1 MKINFKIQLL
11 AIVSVIQGLGVLGLS
26 RAESQTLLDRATSSY
41 DKVDCRDNTDCKTAA
56 GAAAASGASTI
67 YSMKKYK
74 EARTIEKVN
83 TAVLGEWTDGNQP
96 DSFRTQSL
104 VGSVADGDKV
114 VVQYQLS
121 FQENR
126 QYHIDLYEQKSIDA
140 ESSADYHGRQAI
152 AAAIPKP
159 VTHVDEVKDSSGN
172 VISRNVRTTWEA
184 DHAGVLYHTSQ
195 ASSYREDAL
204 NYRREA
210 DAVRSGQ
217 KQAPMYTHD
226 KSIEDDAGNR
236 KKAVDFV
243 NERVGR
249 DGKILKIT
257 RLPAE
262 SFRQVRKVIR
272 IARGGFGGAV
282 AFGLIAAE
290 EAVVGVGAQK
300 VDQLTGSSGWSPAA
314 RNTQTAR

>member
-1 MKINFKIQLL
+1 MKLKAKLNLL
-11 AIVSVIQGLGVLGLS
+11 AVISVVQGVGLLGFGRVE
-26 RAESQTLLDRATSSY
+26 AQTLLDRATSNY
-41 DKVDCRDNTDCKTAA
+41 DKVDCKQNTDCKTTA
-56 GAAAASGASTI
+56 GAAVASGASTI
-67 YSMKKYK
+67 YSIKKFK
-74 EARTIEKVN
+74 QATAIEKAN
-83 TAVLGEWTDGNQP
+83 TAVLGEWTGGTQP

-126 QYHIDLYEQKSIDA
+126 QYHIDLYEQKSVDA
-140 ESSADYHGRQAI
+140 ESSADHHARLAV

-159 VTHVDEVKDSSGN
+159 VTHVDEVKDSNGN
-172 VISRNVRTTWEA
+172 VISRNIRTTWEV
-184 DHAGVLYHTSQ
+184 DHAGVIFHTSQ
-195 ASSYREDAL
+195 ASSYRDDAL

-236 KKAVDFV
+236 TKAADFV

-257 RLPAE
+257 KLPAE
-262 SFRQVRKVIR
+262 AFRQVRKAVR
-272 IARGGFGGAV
+272 IARGGVGGAV

-290 EAVVGVGAQK
+290 EAVVGAGAKK
-300 VDQLTGSSGWSPAA
+300 VNELAGSSGWSPPA
-314 RNTQTAR
+314 RNSRTAR

>member
-1 MKINFKIQLL
+1 MKISLKLQLL
-11 AIVSVIQGLGVLGLS
+11 AVVSVIQGLGLLGLS

-41 DKVDCRDNTDCKTAA
+41 DKVECRDNTDCKTAA
-56 GAAAASGASTI
+56 GAAAASSASTI

-126 QYHIDLYEQKSIDA
+126 LYHIDLYEQKAVSA
-140 ESSADYHGRQAI
+140 ASSADFHASQAVQ
-152 AAAIPKP
+152 AAIPKL

-184 DHAGVLYHTSQ
+184 DHAGVIHHTSQ
-195 ASSYREDAL
+195 AASYRQDAL
-204 NYRREA
+204 NYTREA

-262 SFRQVRKVIR
+262 SFLQVRKVIR
-272 IARGGFGGAV
+272 IARGGVGGAV

-290 EAVVGVGAQK
+290 EALVGAGARK
-300 VDQLTGSSGWSPAA
+300 VDQLSGSSGWSPAA
-314 RNTQTAR
+314 RNARTAR

>member
-1 MKINFKIQLL
+1 MTIHFKLQLL
-11 AIVSVIQGLGVLGLS
+11 AIVSVMQGIGVLGLS
-26 RAESQTLLDRATSSY
+26 RAESQTLLDRATSSH
-41 DKVDCRDNTDCKTAA
+41 DKVECLENTDCKTAA
-56 GAAAASGASTI
+56 GAATASGVSTLYARNMYKKAS
-67 YSMKKYK
+67 
-74 EARTIEKVN
+74 AIEKEN
-83 TAVLGEWTDGNQP
+83 TAVLGEWSNGNQP
-96 DSFRTQSL
+96 DSIRTQSL

-121 FQENR
+121 VQENR
-126 QYHIDLYEQKSIDA
+126 LYHIDLYEQKSVDA
-140 ESSADYHGRQAI
+140 ESTADYHARQAV
-152 AAAIPKP
+152 AAAIPKQ
-159 VTHVDEVKDSSGN
+159 VTHVDTTTDAQGKVTTTTRTSWEV
-172 VISRNVRTTWEA
+172 
-184 DHAGVLYHTSQ
+184 DHAGVFHHTSQ
-195 ASSYREDAL
+195 AASYREDAR

-272 IARGGFGGAV
+272 FARGGAGAAV
-282 AFGLIAAE
+282 AFGLIAVE
-290 EAVVGVGAQK
+290 EAVVGAGALQVK
-300 VDQLTGSSGWSPAA
+300 QLTGSSGWSPAA
-314 RNTQTAR
+314 QNTQTAR

>member
-1 MKINFKIQLL
+1 MKISLKLQML
-11 AIVSVIQGLGVLGLS
+11 AVVSVIQGFGLLGLS

-41 DKVDCRDNTDCKTAA
+41 DKVDCRDSTDCKTAA

-74 EARTIEKVN
+74 EARTIERVN
-83 TAVLGEWTDGNQP
+83 TAVLGEWTNGNQP

-126 QYHIDLYEQKSIDA
+126 QYHIDLYEQKSVDA

-159 VTHVDEVKDSSGN
+159 VTHVDTTTDAQGN
-172 VISRNVRTTWEA
+172 VTTTTRTTWEA

-262 SFRQVRKVIR
+262 SFRQVKKVIR
-272 IARGGFGGAV
+272 VARGGIGGAV

-290 EAVVGVGAQK
+290 EAVVGLGARK
-300 VDQLTGSSGWSPAA
+300 VDQLVGSSGWSPAP
-314 RNTQTAR
+314 RNSHTAR